1 MNNKDVVLNFN
12 QDGLIPV
19 IVQSYETKD
28 VLMLAYMNQESL
40 DLSLETRVAHYY
52 SRKRNK
58 LWKKGETS
66 GHFQHI
72 VGMSYDCDEDTLLLQ
87 VIQDGVSCHTGNTS
101 CFYRDIIESNKDTDI
116 LNTLYQTIEDRKN
129 NPVEGSYTTYLFNK
143 GIDKILKKVGEETSE
158 VIIGSK
164 NNNKVETIYEI
175 ADLTYHV
182 LVLMVNQGILV
193 SDIKEELSKRKK

>member
-19 IVQSYETKD
+19 IVQSYETKE

-52 SRKRNK
+52 SRKRK
-58 LWKKGETS
+58 TLWKKGETS

-87 VIQDGVSCHTGNTS
+87 VIQDGVSCHTGNMS
-101 CFYRDIIESNKDTDI
+101 CFYRDIIESKKNIDI
-116 LNTLYQTIEDRKN
+116 LSTLYQTIENRKN

-182 LVLMVNQGILV
+182 LVLMVNQGISV
-193 SDIKEELSKRKK
+193 SEIKEELSKRKK